1 MSYVD
6 SLTGEEKSSPQTHR
20 QKISPFF
27 LPSSMA
33 KYDVINAVC
42 RDLQQRAKI
51 GEKKYGER
59 LVPFNNRD
67 GLRDLY
73 EELLD
78 AANYCKQILMEEEL
92 EKKIKKI
99 RATPP
104 KKKKEKWWPY

>member
-1 MSYVD
+1 MIRPIPI
-6 SLTGEEKSSPQTHR
+6 GR
-20 QKISPFF
+20 ISPDF
-27 LPSSMA
+27 LPSGM
-33 KYDVINAVC
+33 DVINAVC
-42 RDLQQRAKI
+42 KDLQKRAKI

-78 AANYCKQILMEEEL
+78 AANYCKQLLMEEEL

-99 RATPP
+99 RDIPPP
-104 KKKKEKWWPY
+104 KKKKEVEFPF